1 MLKNYQNIAIDL
13 DETLINGPHSYQLQY
28 FVKHYN
34 KEKTFHIVTFR
45 TNDEFSTILT
55 DLQNNDIDINHFNS
69 IQTAPNDLFE
79 NHSVWL
85 KYVDIF
91 NRANPN
97 KQNRIKQKNSNHD
110 YYFEKYNNLIKWKA
124 ETCKQ
129 INAEILIDDLDR
141 LTKVHCEKLNIN
153 FISSHKSKFIKNKYL
168 FQI

>member
-45 TNDEFSTILT
+45 TNDKFSTILS
-55 DLQNNDIDINHFNS
+55 DLQDNNIDVNHFNS
-69 IQTAPNDLFE
+69 IQTAPNDLFDDYE
-79 NHSVWL
+79 YFDYCTKFIKS
-85 KYVDIF
+85 
-91 NRANPN
+91 NPN
-97 KQNRIKQKNSNHD
+97 KQTRIKQKNSNHD
-110 YYFEKYNNLIKWKA
+110 YYFEKYNYLIKWKA
-124 ETCKQ
+124 EICKQ

-141 LTKVHCEKLNIN
+141 LTKDHCEKLNID
-153 FISSHKSKFIKNKYL
+153 FISSHKFKFIKNKHL